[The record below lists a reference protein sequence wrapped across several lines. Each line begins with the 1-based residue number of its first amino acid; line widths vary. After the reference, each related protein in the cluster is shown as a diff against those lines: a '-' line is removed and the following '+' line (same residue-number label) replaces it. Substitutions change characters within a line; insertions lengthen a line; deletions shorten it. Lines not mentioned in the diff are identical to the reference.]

1 MGEVEVT
8 VELTPKKRSIDVA
21 ELEEGGQTRKRQRSP
36 DDLPPTPQSEPVRSF
51 PIQPETI
58 PEIGT
63 IPPLSEIPAQEV
75 DTPSLLRQ
83 MADAAAQTESFETP
97 IFPRQ
102 VPNAFTTPPYYPEMP
117 AVQESYIGVEQHVNA
132 DGHNESTSAVDMTA
146 GPLYDAEITPYTPW
160 PQLPIAPTI
169 LPAGDNSTEMGYMG
183 PGALEGPFQYQESAE
198 RLYRPSE
205 AQFDFARNLQRTIAV
220 ESPQNEPLTLLAGVA
235 NNLNEQAIS
244 FPDVPVPEQTLGAA
258 PEEDLDLT
266 EIVPNLFV
274 GSYVLDLSF

>member
-1 MGEVEVT
+1 
-8 VELTPKKRSIDVA
+8 
-21 ELEEGGQTRKRQRSP
+21 
-36 DDLPPTPQSEPVRSF
+36 
-51 PIQPETI
+51 
-58 PEIGT
+58 
-63 IPPLSEIPAQEV
+63 
-75 DTPSLLRQ
+75 
-83 MADAAAQTESFETP
+83 
-97 IFPRQ
+97 
-102 VPNAFTTPPYYPEMP
+102 
-117 AVQESYIGVEQHVNA
+117 
-132 DGHNESTSAVDMTA
+132 MTA

-205 AQFDFARNLQRTIAV
+205 AQFDFARDLEQTIAV

-244 FPDVPVPEQTLGAA
+244 FPDVPVPEQTLGVA
-258 PEEDLDLT
+258 PEEVLDLT

>member
-1 MGEVEVT
+1 MAEVEEN
-8 VELTPKKRSIDVA
+8 VELTPKKRSINA
-21 ELEEGGQTRKRQRSP
+21 SELEEGGQTRKRQRSP

-51 PIQPETI
+51 PIEPETI

-75 DTPSLLRQ
+75 DTPLLRQ
-83 MADAAAQTESFETP
+83 MADAAAQTELFETP

-102 VPNAFTTPPYYPEMP
+102 VPNAFTAAPYYPEMP
-117 AVQESYIGVEQHVNA
+117 AVQELYVGGEQLLNA
-132 DGHNESTSAVDMTA
+132 NGNNETTSAVDMTA

-205 AQFDFARNLQRTIAV
+205 AQFDFARDLEQTIAV

-244 FPDVPVPEQTLGAA
+244 FPDVPVPEQTLGVA
-258 PEEDLDLT
+258 PEEVLDLT